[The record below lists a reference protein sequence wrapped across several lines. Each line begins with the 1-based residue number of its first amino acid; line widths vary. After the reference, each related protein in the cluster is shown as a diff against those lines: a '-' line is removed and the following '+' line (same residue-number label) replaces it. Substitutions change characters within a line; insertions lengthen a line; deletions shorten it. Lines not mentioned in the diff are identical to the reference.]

1 MGHTD
6 PLHRPI
12 PFPQHD
18 SVPWGLHELYW
29 AWLFETPSYFFNHF
43 LNMTGFSLL
52 SKQKRKNFDC
62 SYSLANTLMCY
73 LVINDAERVI

>member
-1 MGHTD
+1 MLMGHTD

-29 AWLFETPSYFFNHF
+29 AWLFETPSHFFNF
-43 LNMTGFSLL
+43 FKYDWIFT
-52 SKQKRKNFDC
+52 
-62 SYSLANTLMCY
+62 
-73 LVINDAERVI
+73 VIETEKKKLRL